1 MKKSIIIF
9 DFFKRKVSNDLET
22 NTSGVTLPITNVE
35 ENSNVSIEENLDI
48 TIRENPDKPVEENL
62 NITIEENS
70 KKKFQNVDMSS
81 LQLQRDSEWRK
92 QIYTYHVNQQDEIR
106 RHYIKLSP
114 YQPRFKNFLKSK
126 KG

>member
-9 DFFKRKVSNDLET
+9 DFFKRKVSNNLEA
-22 NTSGVTLPITNVE
+22 NTSGATLPTTNVE
-35 ENSNVSIEENLDI
+35 ENTDVPI
-48 TIRENPDKPVEENL
+48 EENL

-70 KKKFQNVDMSS
+70 QTKFQNVDMSS
-81 LQLQRDSEWRK
+81 LQLQRDPGWRR
-92 QIYTYHVNQQDEIR
+92 QIYTFHVNQQDEIR

-114 YQPRFKNFLKSK
+114 YQPRFKNFKKSK

>member
-1 MKKSIIIF
+1 MKKSITIF
-9 DFFKRKVSNDLET
+9 DFFKRKVSNNLEA
-22 NTSGVTLPITNVE
+22 NTSGATLPTTNVE
-35 ENSNVSIEENLDI
+35 ENIDV
-48 TIRENPDKPVEENL
+48 P
-62 NITIEENS
+62 IEENS
-70 KKKFQNVDMSS
+70 QTKVQNVDMSS
-81 LQLQRDSEWRK
+81 LQLQRDLRWRR